1 MNHAPGARHEII
13 SLLKGCQVVQE
24 LKPASHAVKR
34 LPARWSLASLLGLG
48 LTCLGLMVMCGWIFQ
63 VRSMVEIRSGL
74 VAMTFNTALCFTLSG
89 VALVMP
95 PVLARP
101 LPRLQGMVGVFLI
114 GLSSLI
120 LIEHLTDT
128 SLGVDWA
135 FIHTW
140 LHDGNIRPGRLAPNT
155 AVGFMLAGGCLLLLS
170 HIDRHWRERLFQILL
185 FCLLVV
191 GLTGLIGYV
200 LSPDQLFGWARS
212 ARMALHTAVG
222 MVLLAAALWSNW
234 SQNSQLQ
241 EGGFLPA
248 EEKIAFM
255 SAAILCVVT
264 LASGLTGFV
273 FQQTILENALRDKLQ
288 FRLND
293 QIGLFKSILVR
304 AGNVAESAAEDER
317 LLDAAEHFAHDTSN
331 THARNDFIAETQ
343 RLLHNGFQSVALLT
357 PDGRALYAPG
367 GLNEDKPVQDVPP
380 ASANMTQPKVA
391 RLDLPGN
398 PGQQA
403 AMIWDGQLRL
413 RTDGTLARGEQ
424 VFARLVLYQHLPV
437 MQTQLFDLHGLGQTG
452 ELALCS
458 GQGDKLLCLPT
469 GRQSTPYLIRRTNF
483 VGKPLPM
490 NYAVNG
496 ETGLIATFD
505 YKGNNVMA
513 AYAPVGPN
521 LGLVVKQD
529 TAELYAVIRTQL
541 KFVIPALLLLTM
553 LGAWLMRSQIRP
565 LAQRLSASENQAR
578 ERQLEINT
586 VVNSVGE
593 GIMTINEEG
602 MIESFNS
609 AAADIFGYAT
619 HEVIGQ
625 PLQMLMPPQMRM
637 QHAAGMR
644 EYLHSGK
651 GKVVG
656 RPKLEMPGLRRDGT
670 EFTLELTV
678 NEIRFATRR
687 VFVGVVRDI
696 TERKQ
701 FEEKLIF
708 LAQYDVLTGLPNRA
722 LFMDRLSGAMLRAS
736 RNRTALAVM
745 FLDLDGFKNV
755 NDTLGHHSGD
765 ALLRQFGGRLCMAVR
780 KSDSVARLAGDEFTV
795 ILEGL
800 RDPEHDTREVA
811 EKIIATMEAHFELG
825 EHQVRVTTSIGLAIR
840 ADGEV
845 DMENLLRRADD
856 AMYRAKQSGKN
867 RWCV

>member
-1 MNHAPGARHEII
+1 MAE
-13 SLLKGCQVVQE
+13 E
-24 LKPASHAVKR
+24 LKSVNLAAAPVV
-34 LPARWSLASLLGLG
+34 ARWSLAPVLGLV
-48 LTCLGLMVMCGWIFQ
+48 LTCLGLMVITGWLLQ
-63 VRSMVEIRSGL
+63 VRAMVEIRSGL
-74 VAMTFNTALCFTLSG
+74 VAMTVNTALCFTLSG
-89 VALVMP
+89 LALLMP
-95 PVLARP
+95 AILNRR
-101 LPRLQGMVGVFLI
+101 LPRWQGTVGLFLI

-128 SLGVDWA
+128 GLGVDWA
-135 FIHTW
+135 FMHTW

-155 AVGFMLAGGCLLLLS
+155 AIGFMLAGGCLLLLS
-170 HIDRHWRERLFQILL
+170 RITRHWQERLFQILL
-185 FCLLVV
+185 FSLLVV

-212 ARMALHTAVG
+212 ARMAIHTAVG
-222 MVLLAAALWSNW
+222 MILLATALWSSWNAHG
-234 SQNSQLQ
+234 QVQAA
-241 EGGFLPA
+241 GFLAA

-304 AGNVAESAAEDER
+304 AGNLAESAAEDER
-317 LLDAAEHFAHDTSN
+317 LFDAAEHLALDSSN
-331 THARNDFIAETQ
+331 TAARNAFMVEIQ
-343 RLLHNGFQSVALLT
+343 RLLHNGFQSATLLT
-357 PDGRALYAPG
+357 PDGHVLYAPG
-367 GLNEDKPVQDVPP
+367 GQTEDKPITGILSGT
-380 ASANMTQPKVA
+380 ATMTQPKVA
-391 RLDLPGN
+391 LLDLPGN
-398 PGQQA
+398 IRQQA
-403 AMIWDGQLRL
+403 ALLWDGQLRL
-413 RTDGTLARGEQ
+413 RTDGKLARNEH

-437 MQTQLFDLHGLGQTG
+437 LQTQLFDLHGLGQTG

-458 GQGDKLLCLPT
+458 GQGDKLLCLPS

-483 VGKPLPM
+483 TGQPLPM

-513 AYAPVGPN
+513 AYAPVAPN

-541 KFVIPALLLLTM
+541 KFVIPALLLLTL

-565 LAQRLSASENQAR
+565 LAQRLSDSENQAR

-593 GIMTINEEG
+593 GIMTINEDG
-602 MIESFNS
+602 IIESFNA

-625 PLQMLMPPQMRM
+625 PLQMLMPPALRG
-637 QHAAGMR
+637 QHEAGMR
-644 EYLHSGK
+644 EYLRG
-651 GKVVG
+651 GNPKVIG
-656 RPKLEMPGLRRDGT
+656 RPKLEMPGLRRDGS

-678 NEIRFATRR
+678 NEIRFASRR

-745 FLDLDGFKNV
+745 FLDLDGFKSV

-765 ALLRQFGGRLCMAVR
+765 ALLRQFGGRLSMAVR
-780 KSDSVARLAGDEFTV
+780 KTDSVARLAGDEFTV

-825 EHQVRVTTSIGLAIR
+825 EHQVRVTTSIGLAIH
-840 ADGEV
+840 AGGEV
-845 DMENLLRRADD
+845 DMEILLRRADD